1 MAQLSTSRHQLQA
14 GGLGHVGYVAGRI
27 QLPGS
32 LIHLERYDGVR
43 IQIRDQQQLARW
55 IDDEVLRR
63 LATARLVSDVG
74 ERAVAEL
81 LPC

>member
-1 MAQLSTSRHQLQA
+1 M
-14 GGLGHVGYVAGRI
+14 AGRI
-27 QLPGS
+27 QLPSS